1 MRHKSV
7 ITKILLSLTALIA
20 VAFAAVGGTY
30 ANFTATPT
38 TISSNAFSAG
48 TLTMSRSGS
57 GAIFSSSNMK
67 IGDSV
72 SGSLTITNTG
82 NLAGVYS
89 LTGSTTGN
97 ASLGSALQLK
107 IYADVD
113 NSGTAVYN
121 SSLSG
126 FSSAALG
133 TFAASG
139 SAGDAHTYYFH
150 VSLPTTGTDAGDNL
164 FQGVSATTT
173 FTWSATQA

>member
-1 MRHKSV
+1 M
-7 ITKILLSLTALIA
+7 
-20 VAFAAVGGTY
+20 
-30 ANFTATPT
+30 
-38 TISSNAFSAG
+38 TIS
-48 TLTMSRSGS
+48 
-57 GAIFSSSNMK
+57 
-67 IGDSV
+67 
-72 SGSLTITNTG
+72 NTG

-133 TFAASG
+133 TFAATG

-150 VSLPTTGTDAGDNL
+150 VSLPSTGTDAGDNL
-164 FQGVSATTT
+164 FQGVTATTS